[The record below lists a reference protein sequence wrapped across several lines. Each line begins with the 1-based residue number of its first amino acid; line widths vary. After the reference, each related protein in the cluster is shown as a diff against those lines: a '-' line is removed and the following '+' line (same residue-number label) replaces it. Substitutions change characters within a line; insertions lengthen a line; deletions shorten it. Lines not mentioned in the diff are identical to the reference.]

1 MITRIQ
7 CGTRDDC
14 AALTQCMVESG
25 IMFQSAFNPED
36 AGTVRIFFDIVCR

>member
-7 CGTRDDC
+7 CDTGDDC

-36 AGTVRIFFDIVCR
+36 AGIVRKFFDIVCR